1 MAITQTRTMNN
12 GVSIPVNGFGVFQ
25 ADDKQTEEAVLW
37 ALEAGY
43 RHIDTAKIYNN
54 EKAVGRAVASC
65 GIPREDIFIT
75 TKLWNQ
81 DMRDNRQA
89 DAFEESLDRLGMDYV
104 DLYLIH
110 WPVHN
115 FVDSWRIMEKI
126 YADGKA
132 RAIGVSNF
140 QPHHL
145 NTLAEQTNIVPAV
158 NQVECHPYLAQHE
171 LQAFCEERNIMV
183 EAWSPFGGAG
193 AGILKDPAIQ
203 AIAEAYGKDVG
214 QIVLRWLIQR
224 GIIALSKSVT
234 QERIASNVD
243 VFSFSLD
250 ASAMR
255 AMESLNQNR
264 RLGADPDNFSF

>member
-81 DMRDNRQA
+81 NMRDNRQA

-132 RAIGVSNF
+132 RAIDPLEDADTRFESASLFTATVRNAEGRPVVFEFRRAGLSWK
-140 QPHHL
+140 
-145 NTLAEQTNIVPAV
+145 LA
-158 NQVECHPYLAQHE
+158 
-171 LQAFCEERNIMV
+171 
-183 EAWSPFGGAG
+183 G
-193 AGILKDPAIQ
+193 
-203 AIAEAYGKDVG
+203 
-214 QIVLRWLIQR
+214 
-224 GIIALSKSVT
+224 
-234 QERIASNVD
+234 
-243 VFSFSLD
+243 
-250 ASAMR
+250 MR
-255 AMESLNQNR
+255 LPE
-264 RLGADPDNFSF
+264 